1 MPAPTVILS
10 FVLTLLRTF
19 AARRQMQQSLGQV
32 LARDDDR
39 LLDDIG
45 LNRHDALRLIARPSA
60 YDPALALLRFRT
72 FTLAAATGAGSFR

>member
-10 FVLTLLRTF
+10 FVLTLIRTF
-19 AARRQMQQSLGQV
+19 ATRRQLRQSLGQV

-39 LLDDIG
+39 MLDDIG
-45 LNRHDALRLIARPSA
+45 LNRHDAMRLIANPPVNN
-60 YDPALALLRFRT
+60 PALAPLRFRT